1 MRRNAT
7 LLLLTAF
14 AAGIMVLGA
23 PCLSQVGGSI
33 RAMVQDENGAPLSG
47 AIVSIIRLPVSRNGE
62 GFSNCITD

>member
-1 MRRNAT
+1 
-7 LLLLTAF
+7 
-14 AAGIMVLGA
+14 MVLGA
-23 PCLSQVGGSI
+23 HCLSQVGGSI